1 MYYVKTLDVLRP
13 LENMDSTSW
22 GRLGIWTI
30 ISSSNRLVSEKGEL
44 AGDFKGRV
52 IGISAKLM

>member
-1 MYYVKTLDVLRP
+1 MYYVKTLDVLRS

-22 GRLGIWTI
+22 GRLGTWTI
-30 ISSSNRLVSEKGEL
+30 ISSSNLLVSEKGEL

-52 IGISAKLM
+52 TNVDIFH